1 MIIDWRSDTVT
12 KPSKGMLEV
21 MQNAKVGDDVFE
33 EDPTVAELEQKTAAI
48 FGMEAGLFCPSG
60 TMTNQI
66 ALKILTQPS
75 DEVICDKTA
84 HIYNYE
90 GGGLASNSLISVR
103 LIDGER
109 GLITPTQ
116 VEDCIQPDNIHYP
129 VSKVVSVENT
139 CNRGGGSV
147 YTLSQL
153 KAIHQ
158 TAKKHNLYYHLD
170 GARVFNAL
178 TVTNDNPT
186 EYGKMFDTISVCLSK
201 GLGAPIG
208 SVLLANKDLIKKAKR
223 VRKVFGGGMRQA
235 GFIAAAG
242 IYAIENNI
250 KRMAEDHKKVKALEN
265 VLKTQFFVK
274 EILPVETNIVVFKL
288 IDTVLQDKFINELA
302 EKGVKVAAFGKQ
314 TIRLVAHLDID
325 DLMLEKTIEILKK
338 QTT

>member
-12 KPSKGMLEV
+12 KPSKGMLDA
-21 MQNAKVGDDVFE
+21 MMSAKVGDDVFE

-103 LIDGER
+103 LINGER
-109 GLITPTQ
+109 GLITPSE
-116 VEDCIQPDNIHYP
+116 VEDSIQPDNIHYP
-129 VSKVVSVENT
+129 VSKVVAVENT
-139 CNRGGGSV
+139 CNRGGGSI
-147 YTLSQL
+147 YTLDRLQQ
-153 KAIHQ
+153 IHK

-178 TVTNDNPT
+178 IETQDNPK

-201 GLGAPIG
+201 ALGAPVG
-208 SVLLANKDLIKKAKR
+208 SVLLANKELLKKAKR

-235 GFIAAAG
+235 GLIAAAG

-250 KRMAEDHKKVKALEN
+250 NRLTEDHKKAKAIEN
-265 VLKTQFFVK
+265 DLNGLFYVK
-274 EILPVETNIVVFKL
+274 EILAVETNIVVFKL
-288 IDTVLQDKFINELA
+288 IDSVLQEDFINKIA
-302 EKGVKVAAFGKQ
+302 EKGIKVAAFGKQ

-325 DLMLEKTIEILKK
+325 DLMLEKTIDVLKRYS
-338 QTT
+338 